1 MQHSAILLPFLM
13 IGLLLSSSRIP
24 HAQAPAA
31 APADV
36 GTIADIMRV
45 SYEVISGPAGCY
57 PPVAARP
64 HAIYARCPPRPSR
77 ERQAVELRFDFRSP
91 EPA

>member
-45 SYEVISGPAGCY
+45 SYEVISGPAGAVRQWRRDRTLY
-57 PPVAARP
+57 MPGAHPSPRENARP
-64 HAIYARCPPRPSR
+64 WS
-77 ERQAVELRFDFRSP
+77 
-91 EPA
+91 